1 MKLIRLT
8 SDSNDGRFD
17 NSFNDEIIIEPKSK
31 IALQSLAVRSDIGSL
46 TIDDDNHDIQ
56 FEVKTG
62 NTRTV
67 TLDNFTYDENDNH
80 KFLNDLQLKF
90 NQGLQYTDGQ
100 SATKFKNEL
109 GFQFKVS
116 VADAGQAEIQMAN
129 TRYAYSSPADIKEV
143 FAINEGVN
151 VNLAGTN
158 PVLIASSTTGA
169 NSGRADEKHTMY
181 SVKPFTTGCG
191 VFRFRY
197 STYTASTESQVL
209 SGFEFGLC
217 DSKPDTWT
225 LPSMPDSKKTYAL
238 RGFQPTA
245 NYSVKKGDDADFAL
259 ATNQDGDNV
268 KPSVDG
274 GGNVI
279 VDATA
284 DILEMSIQG
293 ANIVCTVF
301 KSDETVGN
309 ILFTEPY
316 EVDANGVPV
325 PLFGYLT
332 FHGSRGNIEVTDMK
346 FTPDAYLEPRPTA
359 LSDPVETFGSG
370 ARPTNATANST
381 IKKIDFGSESVASFL
396 GFNNI
401 INISTAG
408 QNKIFIGNN
417 LFTALIENEC
427 YIILLENIQLESYDG
442 LKQGRKSILASIPN
456 PTNGD
461 RVIYEPNTNNYVELN
476 NANPIS
482 LRNIRARI
490 FYQDYTP
497 VKTLGL
503 SVLSLLVA
511 NQTE

>member
-56 FEVKTG
+56 FEVVSG

-80 KFLNDLQLKF
+80 KFLNDLQLKL

-109 GFQFKVS
+109 GFQFKVA
-116 VADAGQAEIQMAN
+116 VADSGNTHVKMSN

-143 FAINEGVN
+143 FANTDELN
-151 VNLAGTN
+151 FAGTN
-158 PVLIASSTTGA
+158 PVNIASATAGVNT
-169 NSGRADEKHTMY
+169 GRADEKHTMY

-197 STYTASTESQVL
+197 NAYTASTESQVL

-217 DSKPDTWT
+217 DSKPDTWN
-225 LPSMPDSKKTYAL
+225 LPSMADTKKTYAL

-245 NYSVKKGDDADFAL
+245 NYSVKKGDDTDFAL
-259 ATNQDGDNV
+259 ATNQAGANV

-279 VDATA
+279 VNADA

-293 ANIVCTVF
+293 ANIVCSVF
-301 KSDETVGN
+301 RSSESVAD

-346 FTPDAYLEPRPTA
+346 FTPDAYLEPRPSA

-370 ARPTNATANST
+370 ARPTNSTANTT
-381 IKKIDFGSESVASFL
+381 IKKIDFRTESVASFL

-408 QNKIFIGNN
+408 QNKIFTANN
-417 LFTALIENEC
+417 LFKALIENEC

-461 RVIYEPNTNNYVELN
+461 RVIYEPNTNNYIELN
-476 NANPIS
+476 NANTIS

-490 FYQDYTP
+490 LYQDYTP

>member
-56 FEVKTG
+56 FEVKSG

-80 KFLNDLQLKF
+80 KFLNDLQLKL

-116 VADAGQAEIQMAN
+116 VADSGKSEVQMAN

-143 FAINEGVN
+143 FANTNELN
-151 VNLAGTN
+151 FAGTN
-158 PVLIASSTTGA
+158 PVNIASATAGVNT
-169 NSGRADEKHTMY
+169 GRADEKHTMY

-197 STYTASTESQVL
+197 NVYTADTGSQVTT
-209 SGFEFGLC
+209 GFEFGLC

-238 RGFQPTA
+238 RGFQPTG
-245 NYSVKKGDDADFAL
+245 NYSVKKGDDTDFAL
-259 ATNQDGDNV
+259 ATNQAGANV

-274 GGNVI
+274 GGDVI

-293 ANIVCTVF
+293 ANIVCSVF
-301 KSDETVGN
+301 RSSEAVAD

-316 EVDANGVPV
+316 EIDANGVPV

-346 FTPDAYLEPRPTA
+346 FTPDAYLEPRPTT

-370 ARPTNATANST
+370 ARPTNSTANT
-381 IKKIDFGSESVASFL
+381 TVKKIDFGSESVASFI

-401 INISTAG
+401 INIATAG
-408 QNKIFIGNN
+408 QNRIFTANN
-417 LFTALIENEC
+417 LFKALIENEC

-461 RVIYEPNTNNYVELN
+461 RVIYEPNTNNYIELN
-476 NANPIS
+476 NANTIS

-490 FYQDYTP
+490 LYQDYTP

-511 NQTE
+511 

>member
-56 FEVKTG
+56 FEVKSG

-80 KFLNDLQLKF
+80 KFLNDLQLKL

-116 VADAGQAEIQMAN
+116 VADSGKSEVQMAN

-143 FAINEGVN
+143 FANTNELN
-151 VNLAGTN
+151 FAGTN
-158 PVLIASSTTGA
+158 PVNIASATAGVNT
-169 NSGRADEKHTMY
+169 GRADEKHTMY

-197 STYTASTESQVL
+197 NVYTADTGSQVTT
-209 SGFEFGLC
+209 GFEFGLC

-238 RGFQPTA
+238 RGFQPTG
-245 NYSVKKGDDADFAL
+245 NYSVKKGDDTDFAL
-259 ATNQDGDNV
+259 ATNQAGANV

-293 ANIVCTVF
+293 ANIVCSVF
-301 KSDETVGN
+301 RSSEAVAD

-316 EVDANGVPV
+316 EIDANGVPV

-346 FTPDAYLEPRPTA
+346 FTPDAYLEPRPTT

-370 ARPTNATANST
+370 ARPTNSTANT
-381 IKKIDFGSESVASFL
+381 TVKKIDFGSESVASFI

-401 INISTAG
+401 INIATAG
-408 QNKIFIGNN
+408 QNRIFTANN
-417 LFTALIENEC
+417 LFKALIENEC

-461 RVIYEPNTNNYVELN
+461 RVIYEPNTNNYIELN
-476 NANPIS
+476 NANTIS

-490 FYQDYTP
+490 LYQDYTP

-511 NQTE
+511 